1 MPPFN
6 LIVSVS
12 FKILE
17 WHPKWQDDWQEQF
30 ILWCQVDITEAAPED
45 SGVCVCVCNSPQIF
59 RNTKSIPSKTPCIGY
74 ACIYFYRHIYILYI
88 YMHVFAFMNI
98 SCICFFCTPTW
109 VHTYRP
115 PKPRFQTATVVL
127 AHALACSSLEGQQ
140 DTTKKKR
147 KTQKRRKQ
155 DEGKQQKEHSEKE
168 RMRTRVESSHHR
180 QLVKATCGFVRSYA
194 TPKRQLVLCTPG
206 REGQLWWKQRRS
218 QGL

>member
-1 MPPFN
+1 MIGRSNSYYGVKSTSLKRPPKTQAF
-6 LIVSVS
+6 
-12 FKILE
+12 
-17 WHPKWQDDWQEQF
+17 
-30 ILWCQVDITEAAPED
+30 
-45 SGVCVCVCNSPQIF
+45 VCVFATRPRYSEIRSLYRPRPHASGMRVYI
-59 RNTKSIPSKTPCIGY
+59 SIG
-74 ACIYFYRHIYILYI
+74 IYIYI

-168 RMRTRVESSHHR
+168 RMRTRVSSCSLACYARFLSKIKGCSKLSHH
-180 QLVKATCGFVRSYA
+180 
-194 TPKRQLVLCTPG
+194 
-206 REGQLWWKQRRS
+206 
-218 QGL
+218 

>member
-1 MPPFN
+1 
-6 LIVSVS
+6 
-12 FKILE
+12 
-17 WHPKWQDDWQEQF
+17 
-30 ILWCQVDITEAAPED
+30 
-45 SGVCVCVCNSPQIF
+45 
-59 RNTKSIPSKTPCIGY
+59 
-74 ACIYFYRHIYILYI
+74 
-88 YMHVFAFMNI
+88 MHVFAFMNI

-180 QLVKATCGFVRSYA
+180 QLVKATRGNWSCAPQGAKASSDESSDGRKGCNTTPLVAKRS
-194 TPKRQLVLCTPG
+194 KFRQ
-206 REGQLWWKQRRS
+206 
-218 QGL
+218 